1 MAPSKKRINVHMRKI
16 LLSGT
21 LVFACASWCGA
32 ANKFVQHNLVS
43 DLAGMADH
51 LDPCLVNPWGI
62 VATNTSPFWLSL
74 NGTGLSAIYDGNGNA
89 NALVVGVPGP
99 ASATAPGQ
107 QCRATAFGPGAPS
120 GIIVNDTTA
129 FVLGAAPA
137 SFIFSSEQGVIAG
150 WNGAAG
156 KSAAIM
162 ADRSAAGA
170 VYKGLA
176 TATRSEGPL
185 LYAADF
191 GNGRVDVFDGQMNL
205 LSLPGAFTDHSIP
218 AGFAPFNI
226 ANLGGSLYVTYAKQN
241 AAHHDDVA
249 GAGNGFVDV
258 YDLNGVLLQRLI
270 SAGPLNSPWGMV
282 IAPTGFGDFGGALL
296 VGNFGDG
303 TINAFDPVSGKL
315 LGALQDGTGAAIH
328 ITGLWGIT
336 FGNGNRAT
344 PGAAPS
350 GGDANSL
357 YFAAG
362 IAGPDTVESH
372 GLLGSIQVAPAIT
385 ANGVVNSASF
395 LTPTAPGAFTA
406 IFGTG
411 LAATTRSWTAAELA
425 GGKLPVQLDGVS
437 VTINGKPAFV
447 YYVSPSQ
454 IDVIAP
460 ADSTTGSVPVVVT
473 NSGAASASAN
483 AQLQTA
489 APAFF
494 SIGKYIIATHANG
507 SLVGPA
513 NVLPGATPAA
523 PGEVI
528 VVYGTGFGP
537 TNPAVDGLVVSTAA
551 NLTTMPAITIGTGT
565 ASVQFAGLSAAGLDQ
580 INLTVPALGAGTTGA
595 IDLPI
600 TAKTGTFTT
609 QPGLMVTVQSG
620 N

>member
-1 MAPSKKRINVHMRKI
+1 MRKL

-62 VATNTSPFWLSL
+62 VATSTSPFWISL

-89 NALVVGVPGP
+89 NALIVGVPGSAGTTPP
-99 ASATAPGQ
+99 AG
-107 QCRATAFGPGAPS
+107 QCRAAAFGAGAPS

-129 FVLGAAPA
+129 FAAGATPA

-156 KSAAIM
+156 KSAVIM

-191 GNGRVDVFDGQMNL
+191 GNGKVDVFDGQMNL
-205 LSLPGAFTDHSIP
+205 VSLPGGFRDPGIP

-226 ANLGGSLYVTYAKQN
+226 ANLAGSLYVTYAKQN
-241 AAHHDDVA
+241 AEHHDDVA

-258 YDLNGVLLQRLI
+258 YDLNGLLLQRLV
-270 SAGPLNSPWGMV
+270 SNGPLNSPWGMA
-282 IAPTGFGDFGGALL
+282 IAPAGFGDFGGALL

-303 TINAFDPVSGKL
+303 AINAFDTVSGRL
-315 LGALQDGTGAAIH
+315 MGTLQDGTGAVIH
-328 ITGLWGIT
+328 VVGLWGLS
-336 FGNGNRAT
+336 FGNGSRAT
-344 PGAAPS
+344 PGATPS

-372 GLLGSIQVAPAIT
+372 GLLGSIQAAPAI
-385 ANGVVNSASF
+385 ANNGVVNSASF
-395 LTPTAPGAFTA
+395 VAPIAPGASTA
-406 IFGTG
+406 IFGSG
-411 LAATTRSWTAAELA
+411 LAATTRSWSAAELA
-425 GGKLPVQLDGVS
+425 NGKLPVQLDGVS
-437 VTINGKPAFV
+437 VTIDGKPAYV

-454 IDVIAP
+454 IDVIAA
-460 ADSTTGSVPVVVT
+460 ADSATGSVPVVVT
-473 NSGAASASAN
+473 NSGTASAAGTVQMQN
-483 AQLQTA
+483 A

-494 SIGKYIIATHANG
+494 SVGKYVIATHANG
-507 SLVGPA
+507 SLVGPG
-513 NVLPGATPAA
+513 NVLPGATPAV

-537 TNPAVDGLVVSTAA
+537 TNPAVDGLVLSTAA
-551 NLTTMPAITIGTGT
+551 NLTAAPAITIGGGT
-565 ASVQFAGLSAAGLDQ
+565 ATVQFAGLSAAGLDQ
-580 INLTVPALGAGTTGA
+580 MNMTVPVLPAGSTGT

-600 TAKTGTFTT
+600 SAKAGGFST
-609 QPGLMVTVQSG
+609 QGGLMITVQSG